1 MLFRTIH
8 DIALTMDREQVGH
21 EAGPRAGVLDS
32 QTVKAPAPGAQR
44 GCDAAKKMVG
54 RTWPTGR
61 HRQCVSLLMPL
72 SVVRM
77 NGTAEAVI

>member
-8 DIALTMDREQVGH
+8 VIALMMVREQVGH
-21 EAGPRAGVLDS
+21 EAGPRAGVLDR
-32 QTVKAPAPGAQR
+32 QTVKAPTPGAHR

-54 RTWPTGR
+54 RTWPTRR
-61 HRQCVSLLMPL
+61 HRQCVSLSMPL
-72 SVVRM
+72 SVARM